1 MYKIH
6 ISVLT
11 FIKSTFV
18 VHIRYA
24 CFSIFIKK
32 KIQQKHVYLYI
43 IDLFTGYDDDSK
55 LNVTRDSNYY
65 TMTWKS
71 KIVKKK
77 PKPMQ
82 NYHVALHGRV
92 FITKRDCISA
102 HAQSANRNERKITC
116 KQTHISVAPP
126 FKP

>member
-6 ISVLT
+6 IPVLT
-11 FIKSTFV
+11 FIKSTIV

-32 KIQQKHVYLYI
+32 KFQQKHVYLYI
-43 IDLFTGYDDDSK
+43 IYLFTGYDDDSK

-77 PKPMQ
+77 Q
-82 NYHVALHGRV
+82 NLWEIITLPCMDV
-92 FITKRDCISA
+92 FL
-102 HAQSANRNERKITC
+102 
-116 KQTHISVAPP
+116 
-126 FKP
+126 

>member
-1 MYKIH
+1 M
-6 ISVLT
+6 
-11 FIKSTFV
+11 FF
-18 VHIRYA
+18 
-24 CFSIFIKK
+24 F
-32 KIQQKHVYLYI
+32 QQKHVYLYI

-77 PKPMQ
+77 PKPMR
-82 NYHVALHGRV
+82 NYHVALNGRV

-102 HAQSANRNERKITC
+102 HAQSANRNEEKAHVSKLTYPSLLYLNIMNGRIRIK
-116 KQTHISVAPP
+116 
-126 FKP
+126 